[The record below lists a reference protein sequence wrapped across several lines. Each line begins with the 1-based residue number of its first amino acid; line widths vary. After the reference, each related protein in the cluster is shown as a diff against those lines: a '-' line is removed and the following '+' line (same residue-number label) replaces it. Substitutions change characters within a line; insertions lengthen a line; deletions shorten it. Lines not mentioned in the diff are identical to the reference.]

1 MRPHLIAD
9 FLIFPFGCLRRSRLR
24 TLLRSFRAVNIRG
37 DMNPLAPEE
46 IELKKQHRVLERLK
60 DRLADREEDMTD
72 LRAELE
78 RFEARY
84 SMEVARLYA
93 ELDDIEAKIAEEEVK
108 LVPDDEEIK
117 KKAEELRRRAE
128 ESAAR
133 AAENGD
139 ENCSFKWNPTP
150 EAKKAYHNLA
160 RVIHPDLALD
170 PDEKEKRHGLM
181 AQLNEAYSAGD
192 QKKLNKLVEDFR
204 NSPDLVKGDTV
215 GDELVR
221 AIRQRAQIAAR
232 LKELREEKLKAE
244 FSELYILKQKAE
256 VEMLEGRDMLKQIAE
271 RTRTHIH
278 KAKRRLLNLRNVNT
292 AAEDYVKDRYGM
304 DISAFR

>member
-1 MRPHLIAD
+1 MIA
-9 FLIFPFGCLRRSRLR
+9 LS
-24 TLLRSFRAVNIRG
+24 
-37 DMNPLAPEE
+37 
-46 IELKKQHRVLERLK
+46 
-60 DRLADREEDMTD
+60 
-72 LRAELE
+72 AELE
-78 RFEARY
+78 RFEAKY
-84 SMEVARLYA
+84 TMEVARLYA
-93 ELDDIEAKIAEEEVK
+93 ELDKIEASIAEEEVK

-133 AAENGD
+133 AAENVGD
-139 ENCSFKWNPTP
+139 DCSFKWNPTP
-150 EAKKAYHNLA
+150 AAKKAYHNLA

-170 PDEKEKRHGLM
+170 PEEKQKRHTLM
-181 AQLNEAYSAGD
+181 AQLNEAYSSGN

-204 NSPDLVKGDTV
+204 NSPDLVKGDTI

-221 AIRQRAQIAAR
+221 AIRQTSQITAR

-244 FSELYILKQKAE
+244 LSELFVLREKVQAEMAEGRNLLKQ
-256 VEMLEGRDMLKQIAE
+256 MAE
-271 RTRTHIH
+271 RTKTHIH
-278 KAKRRLLNLRNVNT
+278 KAQRRLINLQNVNA